1 MKKSWFVCFLMIV
14 LLSGCTVRVD
24 NGTPPEL
31 KYPHI
36 EYRNS
41 SFNMDP
47 LNREI
52 KVEDGYVLDEGHS
65 FDVVETDEGYDIVLH
80 FIKEMDGEMNASN

>member
-1 MKKSWFVCFLMIV
+1 M
-14 LLSGCTVRVD
+14 D
-24 NGTPPEL
+24 NGNPTA
-31 KYPHI
+31 KTYPYV

-41 SFNMDP
+41 AYNFDP

-52 KVEDGYVLDEGHS
+52 PVKEGCVLNEGHS

-80 FIKEMDGEMNASN
+80 FIKKGQ